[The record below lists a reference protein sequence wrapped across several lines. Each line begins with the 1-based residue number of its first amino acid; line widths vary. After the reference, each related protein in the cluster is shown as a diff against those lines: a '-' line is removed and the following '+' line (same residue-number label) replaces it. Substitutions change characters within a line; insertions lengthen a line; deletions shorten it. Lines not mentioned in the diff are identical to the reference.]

1 MAKKEKQ
8 SVLVPYEFRNVFQ
21 VLIEK
26 GDTLAA
32 AELIIAIIDYD
43 KDGTEPTFT
52 NIGVDYLWE
61 SVIRPKLDKNKTAY
75 QQVCEKRAEAVNQR
89 YKSNFSSEKH
99 TKVTNEYKSNFSSE
113 KHTKVTNEYKSNF
126 SSENATNATDND
138 NDYDTDIDNDNDID
152 NKPPISP
159 FETFWKVYPKKKG
172 KGEAR
177 KAFAKALK
185 KTTVEALVE
194 AVNKQKQQTQ
204 WTRDAGQFVP
214 YPATWLNQERWED
227 EVDGNGSG
235 TGHSEEPGLQ
245 RLADWEQQHTF

>member
-21 VLIEK
+21 MLIEK
-26 GDTLAA
+26 SDTLAA

-61 SVIRPKLDKNKTAY
+61 SIIRPKLDKNKSAY
-75 QQVCEKRAEAVNQR
+75 QQICEKRAEAVNQR
-89 YKSNFSSEKH
+89 YKSNFSSQNS
-99 TKVTNEYKSNFSSE
+99 TKA
-113 KHTKVTNEYKSNF
+113 TNEYKSNF
-126 SSENATNATDND
+126 SSENATKATDNDND
-138 NDYDTDIDNDNDID
+138 NDYDTDIDNDID

-159 FETFWKVYPKKKG
+159 FETFWKLYPKKKG

-185 KTTVEALVE
+185 KTTLEILVE

-204 WTRDAGQFVP
+204 WKRDAGQFVP

-227 EVDGNGSG
+227 EVDGGTNGDG
-235 TGHSEEPGLQ
+235 TGYPEEPGLQ
-245 RLADWEQQHTF
+245 RLADWEQQHTL